1 MSNKEDLFYQIA
13 LLQTSRIGPITAKKL
28 FQHFGSAKNIFEN
41 NYKELLASGFVN
53 SELAQDI
60 LKQKHFSFAEEEIKF
75 IEKHDISVFNYE
87 DKDYPKRL
95 KNFEDAPFLV
105 YYKGNCNLNSSKVVS
120 IVGTRKPTEYGK
132 RNTEQIITELK
143 DYNVTIVS
151 GLAFGIDSCAHHKS
165 NELGIPN
172 VGVVAHGLDRIYPH
186 QHKKLSKRI
195 VEIGGGILTEFPTR
209 TEPVPGN
216 FPARNRII
224 AGLCDVLIVSESG
237 KSGGSI
243 ITAIMANEYQK
254 DVFAIPGR
262 IGDPY
267 SEGCNNLIKTHKASL
282 LNSVDDI
289 SYIMQ
294 WDKQNQSNQRQLF
307 IQLTDEEKQITDL
320 MIGQDKIHFNYII
333 QETKTSTSILASIL
347 LELEMKGIIK
357 SMPGKYFRLI

>member
-1 MSNKEDLFYQIA
+1 MSNNEDLFYQIA

-28 FQHFGSAKNIFEN
+28 FQYFGSAKNIFDN
-41 NYKELLASGFVN
+41 NYKDLTASGII
-53 SELAQDI
+53 SKDLAHEI
-60 LKQKHFSFAEEEIKF
+60 LKKEHFTFAEEEIKF
-75 IEKHDISVFNYE
+75 IEKHEITVYSYE
-87 DKDYPKRL
+87 DKEYPKRL
-95 KNFEDAPFLV
+95 KYLEDAPFLI
-105 YYKGNCNLNSSKVVS
+105 YYKGECNLNASKVVS

-132 RNTEQIITELK
+132 KNTEHIISELK
-143 DYNVTIVS
+143 DYNVIIIS
-151 GLAFGIDSCAHHKS
+151 GLAFGIDSCAHHKA

-186 QHKKLSKRI
+186 QHKKLSKKI
-195 VEIGGGILTEFPTR
+195 VETGGGILTEFPTR

-294 WDKQNQSNQRQLF
+294 WDKQNQPNQRQLF
-307 IQLTDEEKQITDL
+307 IQLTEEEKQITNL

-347 LELEMKGIIK
+347 LELEMKGVIK
-357 SMPGKYFRLI
+357 SMPGKYFRLT